1 MKGADGQKEAGVK
14 LRRRN
19 KKGGG
24 RSRKVGV
31 EKGGGNGEKGQE
43 GES

>member
-1 MKGADGQKEAGVK
+1 MKGADGQKEAGEK
-14 LRRRN
+14 LKEG

-24 RSRKVGV
+24 RKKEGRCGKC
-31 EKGGGNGEKGQE
+31 GGNGEKGQE